1 MLQLGIQGLRA
12 VPRGASNEALS
23 IECSSV
29 LVPSPPNDLGS
40 GSAMIRVLVV
50 DDNQEFRGAVRDLL
64 EGDLQIRVVGEA
76 CDGLQAISLTA
87 HLQPDLILM
96 DIAMPLM
103 NGLEATSAIR
113 ERWPKV
119 IVILVTA
126 IPSNSYQQISD
137 RCGANAFLPKEEMGS
152 RLIST
157 MHRLACATLP
167 G

>member
-1 MLQLGIQGLRA
+1 
-12 VPRGASNEALS
+12 
-23 IECSSV
+23 
-29 LVPSPPNDLGS
+29 
-40 GSAMIRVLVV
+40 MIRVLVA
-50 DDNQEFRGAVRDLL
+50 DDNQEFRLAVRELL
-64 EGDLQIRVVGEA
+64 ESDLQIRVFGEA

-87 HLQPDLILM
+87 HLQPDLIIM

-119 IVILVTA
+119 VVILVTA

-152 RLIST
+152 RLIPT
-157 MHRLACATLP
+157 LHRFAWAPSP

>member
-1 MLQLGIQGLRA
+1 
-12 VPRGASNEALS
+12 
-23 IECSSV
+23 
-29 LVPSPPNDLGS
+29 
-40 GSAMIRVLVV
+40 MIRVLVV
-50 DDNQEFRGAVRDLL
+50 DDNQEFRAAVRDLL

-113 ERWPKV
+113 ERWPQV

-152 RLIST
+152 RLIPT

-167 G
+167 VWRKFFPKLIKAGSSFRPPPAGASAESAAACIRVP

>member
-1 MLQLGIQGLRA
+1 
-12 VPRGASNEALS
+12 
-23 IECSSV
+23 
-29 LVPSPPNDLGS
+29 
-40 GSAMIRVLVV
+40 
-50 DDNQEFRGAVRDLL
+50 
-64 EGDLQIRVVGEA
+64 
-76 CDGLQAISLTA
+76 
-87 HLQPDLILM
+87 M

-113 ERWPKV
+113 ERWPKI

-157 MHRLACATLP
+157 MHRLACAPLP
-167 G
+167 GQAPA

>member
-1 MLQLGIQGLRA
+1 
-12 VPRGASNEALS
+12 
-23 IECSSV
+23 
-29 LVPSPPNDLGS
+29 
-40 GSAMIRVLVV
+40 MIRVLVV
-50 DDNQEFRGAVRDLL
+50 DDNQEFRSAVRDLL

-113 ERWPKV
+113 ERWPKI

-157 MHRLACATLP
+157 MHRLACAPMP
-167 G
+167 GQAPA

>member
-1 MLQLGIQGLRA
+1 
-12 VPRGASNEALS
+12 
-23 IECSSV
+23 
-29 LVPSPPNDLGS
+29 
-40 GSAMIRVLVV
+40 MIRVLVV
-50 DDNQEFRGAVRDLL
+50 DDNHEFRSAVRDLL

-76 CDGLQAISLTA
+76 CDGVQAISLTA

-126 IPSNSYQQISD
+126 IPSNS
-137 RCGANAFLPKEEMGS
+137 
-152 RLIST
+152 
-157 MHRLACATLP
+157 
-167 G
+167 